1 MIGVNITGYGAKHLK
16 ETMDKEE
23 LPWRSFA
30 DVGPIGRGAIAS
42 RWNLSATPTFYV
54 IDHEGVIR
62 YKWVGSP
69 GEKVI
74 DTAVEK
80 LIREAEGKSLDER

>member
-1 MIGVNITGYGAKHLK
+1 MIGINITGYGAKLLK

-54 IDHEGVIR
+54 IDHKGVIR